1 MTVYELLRK
10 YDHIID
16 TDLDEATNMLYDGEL
31 DWAMSIAIKTSAQ
44 IELMSDVI
52 DCISKEYARKEWH
65 KRFEWLNLCC
75 EELYEQLQEEMEKQR
90 NEE

>member
-1 MTVYELLRK
+1 M
-10 YDHIID
+10 
-16 TDLDEATNMLYDGEL
+16 DEATNMLYDGEF
-31 DWAMSIAIKTSAQ
+31 DWAMSIAIKASAQ

-65 KRFEWLNLCC
+65 KRFEWLNSYY
-75 EELYEQLQEEMEKQR
+75 EELYEQLIEEMDKQR